1 MESVFLFELVGNLL
15 APSEKERLVETLALL
30 VDIDRDYMNMVPVNI
45 FMLIYNVWLFAE
57 AEFVEIL
64 AGKDFKILIRESVI
78 GVRIE

>member
-45 FMLIYNVWLFAE
+45 FMLIYIMYGCSPKPSLSRYSRA
-57 AEFVEIL
+57 
-64 AGKDFKILIRESVI
+64 
-78 GVRIE
+78 RISKS